1 MNKIKILII
10 ENETLVRVGI
20 CTILEAEKD
29 FEIVGDART
38 SDEGFRLFREKH
50 PDVTLMSLRLPEA
63 CAVDEIGNFLEFA
76 PKAKIIILA
85 SHAGDAEINRA
96 LQNGAYGYILRNI
109 SESEL
114 IKAIRNVAA
123 GKKYIP
129 SEIATILSENLGQE
143 TLTPSEQRILEM
155 IVAGGSNKEIAFD
168 LNVSENTVKTHIK
181 NIFEKLAV
189 SDRTSA
195 ATSAIKRGLVRFE
208 Q

>member
-1 MNKIKILII
+1 MKILII
-10 ENETLVRVGI
+10 ENETLVRAGI
-20 CTILEAEKD
+20 CAILETEKD

-38 SDEGFRLFREKH
+38 IDEGFRLFREKL
-50 PDVTLMSLRLPEA
+50 PDVTLMSLRLREA
-63 CAVDEIGNFLEFA
+63 CAVDEIGNFLAFA
-76 PKAKIIILA
+76 PRAKIIILA

-96 LQNGAYGYILRNI
+96 LHGGAYGYILRDI

-114 IKAIRNVAA
+114 IEAIRRVAS

-129 SEIATILSENLGQE
+129 GEIATILSENLGRD

-155 IVAGGSNKEIAFD
+155 IVTGQSNKEIAFD
-168 LNVSENTVKTHIK
+168 LNVSENTVKTHVK
-181 NIFEKLAV
+181 NIFEKLRV

-195 ATSAIKRGLVRFE
+195 ATSAIKRGLVRFDN

>member
-1 MNKIKILII
+1 MKILII

-20 CTILEAEKD
+20 CTILEREKD

-38 SDEGFRLFREKH
+38 SAEGFRLFQEKL
-50 PDVTLMSLRLPEA
+50 PDVTLMSLRLPES
-63 CAVDEIGNFLEFA
+63 CAVDEIGNFLEYA

-96 LQNGAYGYILRNI
+96 LMGGAYGYILRNI

-114 IKAIRNVAA
+114 IKAIRTVAA

-129 SEIATILSENLGQE
+129 GEIASILSENLGQE

-155 IVAGGSNKEIAFD
+155 IVAGQSNKEIAFE
-168 LNVSENTVKTHIK
+168 LSVSENTVKTHIK

>member
-1 MNKIKILII
+1 MKILII

-20 CTILEAEKD
+20 CAILEAEKD
-29 FEIVGDART
+29 FEIVGDARAI
-38 SDEGFRLFREKH
+38 DEGFRLFREKR
-50 PDVTLMSLRLPEA
+50 PEVTLMSLRLRET
-63 CAVDEIGNFLEFA
+63 CAVDEIGNFLAFA
-76 PKAKIIILA
+76 PRAKIIILA

-96 LQNGAYGYILRNI
+96 LQNGAYGYILRDI

-114 IKAIRNVAA
+114 IKAIRTVAA

-129 SEIATILSENLGQE
+129 GEIATILSENLGQE

-155 IVAGGSNKEIAFD
+155 IVTGQSNKEIAFD
-168 LNVSENTVKTHIK
+168 LNVSENTVKTHVK
-181 NIFEKLAV
+181 NIFEKLRV

-195 ATSAIKRGLVRFE
+195 ATSAIKRGLVRFDS

>member
-20 CTILEAEKD
+20 CAILEAEKD

-38 SDEGFRLFREKH
+38 SDEGFRLFRETR

-76 PKAKIIILA
+76 PRAKIIILA

-96 LQNGAYGYILRNI
+96 LQGGAYGYILRDI

-114 IKAIRNVAA
+114 IKAIRAVAA

-143 TLTPSEQRILEM
+143 SLTPSEQRILEM
-155 IVAGGSNKEIAFD
+155 IVAGQSNKEMAFD
-168 LNVSENTVKTHIK
+168 LSISENTVKTHVK

>member
-1 MNKIKILII
+1 MKILII
-10 ENETLVRVGI
+10 ENETLVRAGL
-20 CTILEAEKD
+20 CAILKAEKD

-38 SDEGFRLFREKH
+38 SDEGFRLFQEKR
-50 PDVTLMSLRLPEA
+50 PDVTLMSLRLAET
-63 CAVDEIGNFLEFA
+63 CAVDEIGKFLASA
-76 PKAKIIILA
+76 PTAKIIILA
-85 SHAGDAEINRA
+85 SHAGDAEISRA
-96 LQNGAYGYILRNI
+96 LQNGAYGYILRDI

-114 IKAIRNVAA
+114 IKAIRTVAA

-155 IVAGGSNKEIAFD
+155 IVAGQSNKRIAFD
-168 LNVSENTVKTHIK
+168 LNITENTVKTHVK

-195 ATSAIKRGLVRFE
+195 ATSAIKRGLVRVDL
-208 Q
+208 

>member
-1 MNKIKILII
+1 MNILII
-10 ENETLVRVGI
+10 ENETLVRAGI
-20 CTILEAEKD
+20 CAILEAEKD

-38 SDEGFRLFREKH
+38 IDEGFRLFREKR
-50 PDVTLMSLRLPEA
+50 PDVTLMSLRLRET
-63 CAVDEIGNFLEFA
+63 CAVDEIGNFLAFA
-76 PKAKIIILA
+76 ARAKIIILA

-96 LQNGAYGYILRNI
+96 LHNGAYGYILRDI

-114 IKAIRNVAA
+114 IKAIRTVGT

-129 SEIATILSENLGQE
+129 GEIATILSENLGQE

-155 IVAGGSNKEIAFD
+155 IVAGQSNKEIAFD
-168 LNVSENTVKTHIK
+168 LNVSENTVKTHVK
-181 NIFEKLAV
+181 NIFEKLRV

-195 ATSAIKRGLVRFE
+195 ATSAIKRGLVRFDS

>member
-1 MNKIKILII
+1 MKILII

-20 CTILEAEKD
+20 CAILETEKD

-38 SDEGFRLFREKH
+38 SEEGFRLFREKL

-63 CAVDEIGNFLEFA
+63 CAVDEIGNFLAFA

-85 SHAGDAEINRA
+85 SHAGDAEINRSLA
-96 LQNGAYGYILRNI
+96 GGAYGYILRNI
-109 SESEL
+109 SEAEL
-114 IKAIRNVAA
+114 IKAIRAVAA

-129 SEIATILSENLGQE
+129 SEIAGILSENLGQE

-155 IVAGGSNKEIAFD
+155 IVAGGSNKEIAFE